1 MIAGI
6 TTIARILFPE
16 FLDYGDCGT
25 YGNSAIRRDAEEHGW
40 HRAPPRAL
48 HEGHRENRHREQ
60 DGDEG
65 LRVAGEIVVDHG
77 VPSFH

>member
-1 MIAGI
+1 MAIVAIPAIVAIIRG
-6 TTIARILFPE
+6 TRGCGCGEKKLALRE
-16 FLDYGDCGT
+16 F
-25 YGNSAIRRDAEEHGW
+25 RK
-40 HRAPPRAL
+40 RAPPRAL

-60 DGDEG
+60 NGDER